1 MIILLGA
8 ASYALSLA
16 YIPAARLDARFV
28 LLALLTLGIGSRFSI
43 KIPRVSAHISVSDSF
58 IFLTL
63 LLFGGEAAVIV
74 AALDGFFTS
83 LRFSRK
89 PRTLI
94 FNASVVAFSTFAT
107 AEILWWTVG
116 DVVAL
121 TRERYTPLFILA
133 LSVMA
138 VVQYVVNSGI
148 VAACGAFKDSQPFW
162 QTWRKNYLWTSVTY
176 FAGAFAA
183 GVVAK
188 LVGVVGFYAFIGT
201 LPILG
206 IVYFTYLTYLKN
218 VETSSAQAQQAE
230 RHVAELSRHIAEQER
245 LRRQQEEMRE
255 QLTQF
260 EKMSALG
267 ELASGVAHDFNNT
280 LAGILGRAQLLMR
293 TSDAEKIKRGLQII
307 IKSAEDGART
317 VRRIQDFA
325 RQRRS
330 QDFAPVAV
338 EQLLLDAKEMT
349 RPRWNGDAGAN
360 HEHIRVAVS
369 VESDAYVR
377 GDESEL
383 REVLVNM
390 IFNAADA
397 MPVGGVLTLAAR
409 EEGEQILLSV
419 GDTGC
424 GMTPEV
430 RSRIFDPFFTT
441 KGKAGMGLGLAVS
454 YGIIRR
460 HEGTVEVSS
469 ELELGTTF
477 TIRLPAARGVV
488 KEQIEDGAEG
498 ATISTVERGGEG
510 ARILV
515 VDDEEHV
522 RELLADIVESE
533 GCEAV
538 ICASGEEALSVFGA
552 RGFDAVFTDIG
563 MPGMSGWELAR
574 AVRERDPQIPIAV
587 ITGWGEAVGAD
598 EREAAHVDWVVT
610 KPFAM
615 SRIVE
620 IVREVAQRKRAT
632 RERDG
637 DLVAA

>member
-1 MIILLGA
+1 
-8 ASYALSLA
+8 
-16 YIPAARLDARFV
+16 
-28 LLALLTLGIGSRFSI
+28 
-43 KIPRVSAHISVSDSF
+43 
-58 IFLTL
+58 
-63 LLFGGEAAVIV
+63 
-74 AALDGFFTS
+74 
-83 LRFSRK
+83 
-89 PRTLI
+89 
-94 FNASVVAFSTFAT
+94 
-107 AEILWWTVG
+107 
-116 DVVAL
+116 
-121 TRERYTPLFILA
+121 
-133 LSVMA
+133 
-138 VVQYVVNSGI
+138 
-148 VAACGAFKDSQPFW
+148 
-162 QTWRKNYLWTSVTY
+162 
-176 FAGAFAA
+176 
-183 GVVAK
+183 
-188 LVGVVGFYAFIGT
+188 
-201 LPILG
+201 
-206 IVYFTYLTYLKN
+206 
-218 VETSSAQAQQAE
+218 
-230 RHVAELSRHIAEQER
+230 
-245 LRRQQEEMRE
+245 
-255 QLTQF
+255 
-260 EKMSALG
+260 
-267 ELASGVAHDFNNT
+267 
-280 LAGILGRAQLLMR
+280 
-293 TSDAEKIKRGLQII
+293 
-307 IKSAEDGART
+307 
-317 VRRIQDFA
+317 
-325 RQRRS
+325 
-330 QDFAPVAV
+330 
-338 EQLLLDAKEMT
+338 
-349 RPRWNGDAGAN
+349 
-360 HEHIRVAVS
+360 
-369 VESDAYVR
+369 
-377 GDESEL
+377 
-383 REVLVNM
+383 VLVNM

-397 MPVGGVLTLAAR
+397 MPAGGVLTLAAR

-469 ELELGTTF
+469 ELDLGTTF
-477 TIRLPAARGVV
+477 TIRLPAARGIV
-488 KEQIEDGAEG
+488 KEQIEDGADA
-498 ATISTVERGGEG
+498 ATISTAKRAGEG

-598 EREAAHVDWVVT
+598 ERKAAHVNWVVT

-637 DLVAA
+637 NLVAA